1 MTVGICDKD
10 EAMTLENVSVE
21 VGADNVARVVPSAVV
36 MPLTELDE
44 EDEVLVGM
52 TIVMTVLT

>member
-10 EAMTLENVSVE
+10 EALTLENVSVE
-21 VGADNVARVVPSAVV
+21 VGADDVARVVPGAVV

-52 TIVMTVLT
+52 TIVTTVLT